1 LRLDDPFPL
10 EELSPRVRQAILTEF
25 GGRCPSIREVA
36 SIPDTLWLKL
46 PGMGPKVVARMRSL
60 TRGARRK
67 ARLPSLAGR
76 TDSELQAMY
85 DRLNDLRKAIDNQLK
100 AVRAELLLRSEANRA
115 GLDEPP

>member
-1 LRLDDPFPL
+1 LRLDDPYPL

-67 ARLPSLAGR
+67 ARLSSLAGR
-76 TDSELQAMY
+76 TDAELQAMY
-85 DRLNDLRKAIDNQLK
+85 DRLINRKNAIDDQLK
-100 AVRAELLLRSEANRA
+100 AVRAMLVHKSVWS
-115 GLDEPP
+115 DEPDRH

>member
-10 EELSPRVRQAILTEF
+10 EELPPRGRRAILAEF
-25 GGRCPSIREVA
+25 GGRHPSIREVA
-36 SIPDTLWLKL
+36 SIPDTYWLTL
-46 PGMGPKVVARMRSL
+46 PGMGPKVVAWMRLL

-67 ARLPSLAGR
+67 ARLPSFAAM
-76 TDSELQAMY
+76 TDSELQAMS

>member
-1 LRLDDPFPL
+1 MRLDDPFPL
-10 EELSPRVRQAILTEF
+10 DELSPRVRQAILTEF

-67 ARLPSLAGR
+67 ARLPSLAGM
-76 TDSELQAMY
+76 TDSELQAKY
-85 DRLNDLRKAIDNQLK
+85 NRLINRKNAIDDQIR
-100 AVRAELLLRSEANRA
+100 AVRAELLLRSEANRT
-115 GLDEPP
+115 GSKRSP